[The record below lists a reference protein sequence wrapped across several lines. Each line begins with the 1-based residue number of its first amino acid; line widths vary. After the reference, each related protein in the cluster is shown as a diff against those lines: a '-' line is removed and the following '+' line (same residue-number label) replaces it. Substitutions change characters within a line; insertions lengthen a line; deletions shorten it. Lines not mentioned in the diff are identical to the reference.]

1 MRVNYNVHFQSNGGA
16 AYGIRHFDC
25 NCFYRI
31 YCYKT
36 ITCYFWDWWGDNVC
50 QIIDYASSH
59 LTSTTVPML
68 WLILLWNQKIVSPT
82 KFMLDF
88 LKQIGFFHTTTTFKL
103 QAEAQEFIRNLNDS
117 VSKE

>member
-1 MRVNYNVHFQSNGGA
+1 
-16 AYGIRHFDC
+16 
-25 NCFYRI
+25 
-31 YCYKT
+31 
-36 ITCYFWDWWGDNVC
+36 
-50 QIIDYASSH
+50 
-59 LTSTTVPML
+59 ML